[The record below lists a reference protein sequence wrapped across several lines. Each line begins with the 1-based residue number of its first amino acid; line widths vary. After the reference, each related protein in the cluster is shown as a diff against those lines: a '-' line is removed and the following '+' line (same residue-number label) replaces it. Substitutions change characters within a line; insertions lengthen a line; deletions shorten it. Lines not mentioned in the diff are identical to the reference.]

1 MTCSAVSYIPNAI
14 NEDSAPTI
22 SMGFED
28 GPESKPSGIISITVG
43 SLMIQLA

>member
-1 MTCSAVSYIPNAI
+1 MRLVKILP
-14 NEDSAPTI
+14 PTI

-28 GPESKPSGIISITVG
+28 GPESKPSGIISIIVG